1 MSDKPVPSPSS
12 LPAYLQAYVE
22 SNPVSADAE
31 SMASASMSIPRVS
44 LRAKKF
50 RWIENGEE
58 KFVEPES
65 FVIILSVEPE
75 PGRFVKTYYQGAY
88 NPGDSTPPTCSSSD
102 GVVPDSWVTTK
113 QNDYC
118 ATCQWNVFGSAKSRS
133 GGKAKACRDSKRLW
147 LARPDDLEGTV
158 YGMGVP
164 VTSLKALSQFGQ
176 TLKQFGAP
184 TAAAIVKM
192 TMDDDESF
200 PTLNFEISGWLKE
213 DLGQLAIGRSTLKDW
228 NGALKPSGPR
238 LGAPAGP
245 ATNALPHQSSPPAQ
259 TQGAPAQPPAEKEVS
274 GEVVNT
280 STNVNDAL
288 SKWGA

>member
-1 MSDKPVPSPSS
+1 
-12 LPAYLQAYVE
+12 
-22 SNPVSADAE
+22 
-31 SMASASMSIPRVS
+31 

-58 KFVEPES
+58 RFVEPES

-75 PGRFVKTYYQGAY
+75 AGKFVKTYYQGAY

-102 GVVPDSWVTTK
+102 GIVPDSWVTTK

-118 ATCQWNVFGSAKSRS
+118 ATCNWNVFGSAKSRS

-200 PTLNFEISGWLKE
+200 PTLNFELSGWLKE
-213 DLGQLAIGRSTLKDW
+213 EMGQIAIGRSTEKDW
-228 NGALKPSGPR
+228 NGALKPSTGPR
-238 LGAPAGP
+238 LAGP
-245 ATNALPHQSSPPAQ
+245 AGQGSPALQNQSSPPTQ
-259 TQGAPAQPPAEKEVS
+259 TQGTTAQPPTEKEVS
-274 GEVVNT
+274 GEVVK
-280 STNVNDAL
+280 SSENVNDAL